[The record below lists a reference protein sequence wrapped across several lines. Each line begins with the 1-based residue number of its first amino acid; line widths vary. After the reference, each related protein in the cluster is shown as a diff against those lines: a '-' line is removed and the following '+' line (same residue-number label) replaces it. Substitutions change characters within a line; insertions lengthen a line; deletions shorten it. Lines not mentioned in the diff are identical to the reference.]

1 MKKVLIL
8 ITKSEWS
15 GAQRVV
21 YEIFK
26 EAVGSDSVEL
36 HLATGQDGILADKVR
51 NLGFKVSILENLV
64 HPIKPLKDIKAILE
78 LRKLVGKN
86 KYDVVHCHSTK
97 AGIVGRSAAFICRV
111 PKRIFTAHGWWPIL
125 QYEGIKRKAAA
136 FVERIMS
143 YISTDIVFI
152 CDKDKATAKEYKIGN
167 TCNKVKILNEITIIQ
182 EKDEDLR
189 NLLNIDKGIKIIGN
203 ISRTDDQKNPKLFID
218 VANKYLKIHDDTVFV
233 WIGNGRMYEE
243 CLDYINELNI
253 QDKVKF
259 IGFREDAGCFM
270 SDFDLLFMTS
280 KWEGVPI
287 TILEAK
293 MYKTKILSSDVGGI
307 KEVAGEESVY
317 DLHMDEIEICNM
329 IDNKME
335 EEVSNKTQDKSG
347 NHMAREY
354 IELYK
359 IKN

>member
-8 ITKSEWS
+8 ITKSEWA

-51 NLGFKVSILENLV
+51 ALGFKVIILENLV
-64 HPIKPLKDIKAILE
+64 HPIKPLNDINAILE
-78 LRKLVGKN
+78 LRKIIKKN

-125 QYEGIKRKAAA
+125 QYEGMKRRAAA
-136 FVERIMS
+136 FIERIMS

-152 CDKDKATAKEYKIGN
+152 CDKDKATAKKYKIGN
-167 TCNKVKILNEITIIQ
+167 TCNKVKILNEITMI
-182 EKDEDLR
+182 ENKTKDLR
-189 NLLNIDKGIKIIGN
+189 KLLNIGKDIKIIGN

-218 VANKYLKIHDDTVFV
+218 VANKYLKSHNDTAFV
-233 WIGNGRMYEE
+233 WIGNGRMYED
-243 CLDYINELNI
+243 CLDYIKELNI

-307 KEVAGEESVY
+307 KEVVGEKNVY
-317 DLHMDEIEICNM
+317 ELHMDEIKICNM
-329 IDNKME
+329 IEKKLEEKVNDIPNEVYGNK
-335 EEVSNKTQDKSG
+335 
-347 NHMAREY
+347 MAREY
-354 IELYK
+354 IKLYV
-359 IKN
+359 